1 MIKQDSFYKKLGEK
15 IKKARTDAG
24 FTLESLNNQSG
35 LNLTKGSFSAMENG
49 KQQISAYQLYRISK
63 ALHIPLDTFVEGL
76 EEEKLNFP
84 ENDTK
89 KINEI

>member
-24 FTLESLNNQSG
+24 FTLESLNDQSS
-35 LNLTKGSFSAMENG
+35 LSLTKGSFSAMENG

-63 ALHIPLDTFVEGL
+63 ALDIPLDTFVEGF
-76 EEEKLNFP
+76 EEEKSNFP
-84 ENDTK
+84 KNDTK